1 MMMVMSMTTVM
12 MMTVTVMMV
21 VAREAGQGEINT
33 GEAARTKLTLMMGEG
48 TPAATLPQLTPNAF
62 FLAKFNPTVKIK
74 EREIKHNT

>member
-1 MMMVMSMTTVM
+1 MSMTTVM

-48 TPAATLPQLTPNAF
+48 TPAATLPQLTPNVF
-62 FLAKFNPTVKIK
+62 FLAKFNPTTKIK
-74 EREIKHNT
+74 EREIKHNR